1 MARGKGDG
9 NYKVGYGRPPE
20 HTRFRKG
27 QSGNPKGRPKGA
39 QDLGSIFQR
48 LLGEVV
54 NVREGER
61 SRTMTKGEAML
72 QALMAR
78 ALRGDARAMGQAIAL
93 AREQGLLA
101 PPADGASARS
111 GAMLVVP
118 GMATDPE
125 EWERSVQEHMRRQ
138 GLLPEDPSGE
148 S

>member
-1 MARGKGDG
+1 
-9 NYKVGYGRPPE
+9 
-20 HTRFRKG
+20 
-27 QSGNPKGRPKGA
+27 
-39 QDLGSIFQR
+39 
-48 LLGEVV
+48 
-54 NVREGER
+54 
-61 SRTMTKGEAML
+61 ML

-111 GAMLVVP
+111 GGMLVVP